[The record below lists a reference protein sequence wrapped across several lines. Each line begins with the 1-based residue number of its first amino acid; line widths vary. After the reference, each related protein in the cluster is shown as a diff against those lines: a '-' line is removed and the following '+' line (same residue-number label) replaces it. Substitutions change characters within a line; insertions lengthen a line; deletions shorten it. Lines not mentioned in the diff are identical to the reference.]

1 MTIEDKKTRL
11 ATLTKQA
18 AAMTFVPH
26 GLKLTISNLQVDL
39 GLAKCNLDGDCLSCG
54 S

>member
-1 MTIEDKKTRL
+1 MTDAQKKERL
-11 ATLTKQA
+11 TTLTKQA

-39 GLAKCNLDGDCLSCG
+39 GLTACNLDGDCLNCG